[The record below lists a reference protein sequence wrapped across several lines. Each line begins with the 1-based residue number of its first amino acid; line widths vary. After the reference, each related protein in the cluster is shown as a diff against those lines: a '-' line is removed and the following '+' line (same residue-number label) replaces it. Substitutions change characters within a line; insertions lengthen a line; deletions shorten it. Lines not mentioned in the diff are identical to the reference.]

1 MCFLANMIFASNL
14 IWFHVISNALY
25 SYWLP
30 TFIEDLIVWKWSFCV
45 VLIITLLNIALSTIY
60 IGLVYIPILL
70 LAPCAVLL
78 HGILILKSPTYTLQY
93 EDRKERL
100 LVQTI

>member
-1 MCFLANMIFASNL
+1 MIFASRL
-14 IWFHVISNALY
+14 MWFHVISNALY

-30 TFIEDLIVWKWSFCV
+30 SFLEDLASWKLSLCV
-45 VLIITLLNIALSTIY
+45 ILSVTVLNIALSTVCLGI
-60 IGLVYIPILL
+60 VYMPIILTV
-70 LAPCAVLL
+70 PCVVLF
-78 HGILILKSPTYTLQY
+78 HANVILKTPTYTLQY